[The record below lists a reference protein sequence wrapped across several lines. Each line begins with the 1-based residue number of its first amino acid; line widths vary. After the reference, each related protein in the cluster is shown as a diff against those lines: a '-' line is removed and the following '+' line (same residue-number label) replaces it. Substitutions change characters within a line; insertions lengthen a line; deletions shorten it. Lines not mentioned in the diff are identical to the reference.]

1 MTQIDF
7 ASALSARPASII
19 MGDLKWKFLART
31 ILRGKNLMI
40 TGPGGCGKTLAVM
53 TVAKAMNRQL
63 FRFNL
68 GATQDPRST
77 LIGNTHFDKARGTY
91 FRQSEFI
98 NAIQTPNSIILLD
111 ELSRAHPEA
120 WNILMSVIDHTQRYL
135 RIDESPD
142 TPEIKVADGVTFV
155 ATANIGIEYTAT
167 RVLDRALTDRF
178 MVLEMDLLTKDE
190 QEHYLNS
197 LFPNNAKENAIIAS
211 IYETIMN
218 ESRIDS
224 SKVSTYFSTRMAI
237 ETASLVADGFTI
249 AEASEIS
256 IFPFYS
262 ADGGLTSER
271 TYIKQIVQRYIP
283 DETLQSELFDE
294 TTKQT
299 ETSSPF

>member
-77 LIGNTHFDKARGTY
+77 LIGNTHFDKERGTY

-98 NAIQTPNSIILLD
+98 NAIQTPNAIILLD

-142 TPEIKVADGVTFV
+142 TPEIKVAEGVTFV

-190 QEHYLNS
+190 QEQYLNS

>member
-77 LIGNTHFDKARGTY
+77 LIGNTHFDKERGTY

-190 QEHYLNS
+190 QEQYLNS

>member
-1 MTQIDF
+1 MTQLNF
-7 ASALSARPASII
+7 STAVSARPSTII
-19 MGDLKWKFLART
+19 MGDLKWKFLVRT

-53 TVAKAMNRQL
+53 TASKAMNREL

-77 LIGNTHFDKARGTY
+77 LIGNTHFDKERGTY

-98 NAIQTPNSIILLD
+98 NAIQTPNAVILLD

-178 MVLEMDLLTKDE
+178 MVLEMDLLTKEE
-190 QEHYLNS
+190 QESYLNS
-197 LFPNNAKENAIIAS
+197 LFPENGEANSILAS
-211 IYETIMN
+211 IYDTIMK
-218 ESRIDS
+218 ESRLDN
-224 SKVSTYFSTRMAI
+224 SKVSTYFSTRMVI

-262 ADGGLTSER
+262 ADGGLSSER

-283 DETLQSELFDE
+283 DETLQSELF
-294 TTKQT
+294 T
-299 ETSSPF
+299 EENTNSTASPF

>member
-1 MTQIDF
+1 MSKQTKVAEIEQLV
-7 ASALSARPASII
+7 AKRPSNLI
-19 MGDLKWKFLART
+19 MSDLKWKFLTRT

-53 TVAKAMNRQL
+53 TVAKALKREL

-77 LIGNTHFDKARGTY
+77 LIGNTHFEKDSGTY

-98 NAIQTPNSIILLD
+98 NAIQTPNAVILLD

-120 WNILMSVIDHTQRYL
+120 WNILMTVIDYTQRYL

-142 TPEIKVADGVTFV
+142 TPEIKVADGVTFI

-178 MVLEMDLLTKDE
+178 LILEMDLLDKDQQTAFLDSNFPQNGE
-190 QEHYLNS
+190 SNS
-197 LFPNNAKENAIIAS
+197 ILAS
-211 IYETIMN
+211 IYDMILK
-218 ESRIDS
+218 ESKLDSGRI
-224 SKVSTYFSTRMAI
+224 STYFSTRMVLEA
-237 ETASLVADGFTI
+237 ASLITDGFSITEA
-249 AEASEIS
+249 AEVA

-262 ADGGLTSER
+262 EDGGLQSER
-271 TYIKQIVQRYIP
+271 TYVKQIVQRFIP
-283 DETLQSELFDE
+283 EEHLQSDLFSNDSKE
-294 TTKQT
+294 G
-299 ETSSPF
+299 F

>member
-1 MTQIDF
+1 MTHFDF
-7 ASALSARPASII
+7 SSALSVRPSSII
-19 MGDLKWKFLART
+19 MGDLKWKFLVRT

-53 TVAKAMNRQL
+53 TASKALNRQL

-77 LIGNTHFDKARGTY
+77 LIGNTHFDKERGTY

-98 NAIQTPNSIILLD
+98 NAIQTPNAVILLD

-178 MVLEMDLLTKDE
+178 MVLEMDLMTKEE
-190 QEHYLNS
+190 QEQYLNT
-197 LFPNNAKENAIIAS
+197 LFPDNGQSNAILAS
-211 IYETIMN
+211 IYDTIMK
-218 ESRIDS
+218 ESRLDN
-224 SKVSTYFSTRMAI
+224 SKVSTYFSTRMVI

-249 AEASEIS
+249 SEASEIS

-262 ADGGLTSER
+262 ADGGLSSER

-283 DETLQSELFDE
+283 DETLQSELFVE
-294 TTKQT
+294 TANET